1 MKNTSSIAIIGLG
14 NILLKDEGVG
24 VHVANAVKERY
35 SLSPDVEIIDGG
47 TMGLDLLP
55 FFEGRDKILL
65 IDAVDFGMKPGHLGT
80 IEKDKIPSVLESKLS
95 MHHVGLSDVLFTA
108 RFMGIGPDEL
118 CLIGIQPESLD
129 IGLDM
134 TVTVADRFET
144 LVDMTINKLRD
155 WDVECTLNTT
165 SCGRTLTNGLWG
177 DLS

>member
-1 MKNTSSIAIIGLG
+1 MRNTSNITIIGLG

-35 SLSPDVEIIDGG
+35 TLSPEVEIIDGG

-65 IDAVDFGMKPGHLGT
+65 VDAVDFGREPGHVGMLGKG
-80 IEKDKIPSVLESKLS
+80 EIPAVLESKLS
-95 MHHVGLSDVLFTA
+95 MHHISLSDVLFTA
-108 RFMGIGPDEL
+108 SFMGIGPDEL

-134 TVTVADRFET
+134 TGTVGDKFET
-144 LVDMTINKLRD
+144 LVDMTINKLGD
-155 WDVECTLNTT
+155 WNVECTLNA
-165 SCGRTLTNGLWG
+165 SCDWTVSDSGIPGHHT
-177 DLS
+177 